1 MKRHVAICGMASLA
15 CLSFLHSLSGDQLSS
30 VQPPTSI
37 PRATQPD
44 DFTIHQDVRLVVLD
58 TGVKDHSGN
67 YVPGLPKE
75 AFTVSENGKS
85 YPISVFD
92 NNDLPV
98 TLGIV
103 VDESQSMTPKRHE
116 VLAAA
121 ESLVKASN
129 PRDEVFVLNFNE
141 TVTAGLPPSIPFSSN
156 VAQLRNALQ
165 RGVPQGRTALYDA
178 VLGGLKHL
186 DTGKMDRKALV
197 VISDG
202 RDTASTHK
210 RFEMFSEIERSG
222 ATIYTIGLFRE
233 GDEDADPGILRRLA
247 HMSGGEAF
255 FPDES
260 HMTSVCQKIAR
271 AIRSRYVIGYQP
283 PEGKLGDL
291 RHVHVS
297 VKDPGGHGSLNVLA
311 RTAYRYG
318 EGTSVTKTQ

>member
-202 RDTASTHK
+202 RDTASTHN

-233 GDEDADPGILRRLA
+233 GDEDADPGILRRLGA
-247 HMSGGEAF
+247 HE
-255 FPDES
+255 
-260 HMTSVCQKIAR
+260 R
-271 AIRSRYVIGYQP
+271 R
-283 PEGKLGDL
+283 
-291 RHVHVS
+291 
-297 VKDPGGHGSLNVLA
+297 
-311 RTAYRYG
+311 
-318 EGTSVTKTQ
+318 